1 MRIFVMCHD
10 PAEIARYLSCP
21 DEGAPLAPDSAGFRC
36 VRCSRQF
43 PFQQANLLEILP
55 AKPFEIPASEM
66 PAWYRNA
73 YLQAYSQV
81 WKAGDD
87 VLPWGASE
95 ASSTKTVK
103 LRARHTEGV
112 LRLLAASGDAGGAFC
127 DLSAGAGHITFAAAR
142 SSRLVFH
149 CDLSVAAVHYA
160 SIKATQ
166 MGLDNVVVVRADYFR
181 PPFRHCIQR
190 LTCLDSLVRGPW
202 HDVKLLE
209 NIRQMLTP
217 GGCAVV
223 DFHNWWHSPL
233 RRLGLLRQNFGENR
247 SYSRKE
253 VLELLEQ
260 AGIDEFAVG
269 GFFQEGD
276 PQRFPSRVLVRLIPA
291 TRFLVRLTASRG
303 GGEYPPVAF
312 S

>member
-1 MRIFVMCHD
+1 MRSD
-10 PAEIARYLSCP
+10 SAEIARYLSCP
-21 DEGAPLAPDSAGFRC
+21 DEGAPLAPDSDGFRC

-43 PFQQANLLEILP
+43 PFQQPNLLEILP
-55 AKPFEIPASEM
+55 AKPVEIPASEM
-66 PAWYRNA
+66 PLWYRNA

-81 WKAGDD
+81 WKVGDD
-87 VLPWGASE
+87 VLPWGATE
-95 ASSTKTVK
+95 TSSTKSVR
-103 LRARHTEGV
+103 LQARHTAEV
-112 LRLLAASGDAGGAFC
+112 LRLFGGSGDADGVFC
-127 DLSAGAGHITFAAAR
+127 DLSAGAGHITFAVAR

-149 CDLSVAAVHYA
+149 CDLSVAAVRYA
-160 SIKATQ
+160 SVKATR

-247 SYSRKE
+247 SYSRRE
-253 VLELLEQ
+253 VLQMLKQ

-276 PQRFPSRVLVRLIPA
+276 PQRFPMRSFVRLIPA
-291 TRFLVRLTASRG
+291 TRFLVRVTSSRQPPA
-303 GGEYPPVAF
+303 EQPPVA
-312 S
+312 SS